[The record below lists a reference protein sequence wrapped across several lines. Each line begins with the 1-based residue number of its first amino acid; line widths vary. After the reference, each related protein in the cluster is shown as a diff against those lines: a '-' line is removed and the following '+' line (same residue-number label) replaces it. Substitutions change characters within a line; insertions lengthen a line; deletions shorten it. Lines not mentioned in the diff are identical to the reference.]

1 MEDKKPKRI
10 KFDKREL
17 PPYETKGRE
26 TPTIGISP
34 IFIPTF
40 VRNSVERRKKEH
52 TANILRNMSSES
64 FEITIILYKRNE
76 KVKTI
81 INPPTKPNSSDR
93 VAKIKSVCLSGKN
106 LKRDWVPC
114 PRPFPKNIPDPTA
127 IID

>member
-40 VRNSVERRKKEH
+40 VRNSVER
-52 TANILRNMSSES
+52 S
-64 FEITIILYKRNE
+64 FSTEDRSKGL
-76 KVKTI
+76 KTE
-81 INPPTKPNSSDR
+81 
-93 VAKIKSVCLSGKN
+93 
-106 LKRDWVPC
+106 
-114 PRPFPKNIPDPTA
+114 
-127 IID
+127 